1 MKRKVLIIFIALIL
15 TLTFTILLLPNKKIK
30 QKQFSQGISVLPTMN
45 DLITNDS
52 VWCGTFQLVWND
64 MKNEVVKQDIVFNP
78 QITMVN
84 NLNKEDFN
92 ENMLSKDSYY
102 KIYGIKSKE
111 LKEKIEKEIK
121 EKFNQESDIL
131 NEFDWD
137 ENPKDDNFVNY
148 FFYVMLYKEFE
159 FEKEFTKTTGTF
171 KEFENVNFFGVENN
185 AEMKEQIKVIF
196 YNNEN
201 DFAISIQ
208 TKGND
213 EVILYKNPKGNTF
226 NEIYENLLN
235 LKNDFKGNSE
245 FSENDSFKM
254 PVIDF
259 NVKREYD
266 ELANKV
272 FLTYDNNEAK
282 IIKAI
287 QTITFSIN
295 SKGGKVKSEAAIDM
309 KNYSAEKPIKKEKR
323 KFYLD
328 NTFALFLKEKD
339 KEKPYLA
346 VKIDDITKVQGNL
359 K

>member
-1 MKRKVLIIFIALIL
+1 MKRQVLIIFIALIL
-15 TLTFTILLLPNKKIK
+15 MLTFTILLLPNKKIK
-30 QKQFSQGISVLPTMN
+30 QKQFSQGINVLPTMN

-92 ENMLSKDSYY
+92 ENMLSKDFYY

-171 KEFENVNFFGVENN
+171 KEVENVNFFGVENN

-309 KNYSAEKPIKKEKR
+309 KDYSAEKPIKKEKR

-328 NTFALFLKEKD
+328 NTFSLFLKEKD
-339 KEKPYLA
+339 KENPYLA

>member
-1 MKRKVLIIFIALIL
+1 
-15 TLTFTILLLPNKKIK
+15 
-30 QKQFSQGISVLPTMN
+30 
-45 DLITNDS
+45 
-52 VWCGTFQLVWND
+52 

-78 QITMVN
+78 QITMAN

-102 KIYGIKSKE
+102 KIYEIKSKE

-171 KEFENVNFFGVENN
+171 KEVENVNFFGVENN

-226 NEIYENLLN
+226 NEIYENLLK
-235 LKNDFKGNSE
+235 LKNNFKGNSE
-245 FSENDSFKM
+245 FSENDSLKM

-339 KEKPYLA
+339 QEKPYLA